1 MNVCMRSV
9 FSCFPSVHNEI
20 LSLLVSENFSS
31 TVKLCDEPA
40 DLKWVVLVPWSKQ
53 VLLQPVKDTSVSRS
67 AANKHL
73 RRKPERSSRLF
84 ELYWNFFLSRNW
96 SPSHPRSK
104 LCVLAGPEPSG
115 PEPVLL
121 QVLSIYRPRQCAH
134 GSEKSPQLQHKGSR
148 DARVWEVKT
157 SCFSAVW
164 TNHQQRRFKDQ
175 ADTFFPSC
183 SVGFKLKDFSR
194 SCKVSKSTDCS

>member
-1 MNVCMRSV
+1 MGRSGAV
-9 FSCFPSVHNEI
+9 IETGASAACQGHFS
-20 LSLLVSENFSS
+20 
-31 TVKLCDEPA
+31 
-40 DLKWVVLVPWSKQ
+40 
-53 VLLQPVKDTSVSRS
+53 QPVSSQQTPETKARTLLKVVWTLWKLGATARP
-67 AANKHL
+67 H
-73 RRKPERSSRLF
+73 RRE
-84 ELYWNFFLSRNW
+84 NFFLSRNW

-175 ADTFFPSC
+175 ADTFFSSC

>member
-1 MNVCMRSV
+1 MEAGASPASQGH
-9 FSCFPSVHNEI
+9 FSQSG
-20 LSLLVSENFSS
+20 SS
-31 TVKLCDEPA
+31 QQTPEAKARMPLKVVWTLWKLWATARP
-40 DLKWVVLVPWSKQ
+40 
-53 VLLQPVKDTSVSRS
+53 
-67 AANKHL
+67 H
-73 RRKPERSSRLF
+73 RRE
-84 ELYWNFFLSRNW
+84 NFFLSENW

-157 SCFSAVW
+157 SCFSCVW
-164 TNHQQRRFKDQ
+164 TEPPAEKISKIKLI
-175 ADTFFPSC
+175 FFFSSC
-183 SVGFKLKDFSR
+183 SVGFKPKDFS
-194 SCKVSKSTDCS
+194 CKVFKSTDSS